1 MDSGFLLPLL
11 ILVAAA
17 LYSAV
22 GHAGAS
28 AYLAAMALAGIAPAV
43 MKPAA
48 LGLNVL
54 VAVIAT
60 AQYARAGCFSWRLL
74 LPFAAGSIPAAY
86 LGGAITLPGS
96 WYRPLV
102 GAVLL
107 LAAARL
113 LTARAP
119 AETGRE
125 RPPGLLMAVPTGAAI
140 GLLAG
145 LTGTGGG
152 IFLSPLLM
160 LAGWAGPRRAAGAAA
175 AFILVNSLAGLAG
188 LARGGAAAVTGALPP
203 EFPLWALAAVAGGLV
218 GSHCGSRRLD
228 GAVLRRLLAVVLVVA
243 AGKMIAVA

>member
-1 MDSGFLLPLL
+1 MDTSLLLPLL
-11 ILVAAA
+11 ILVAAV

-28 AYLAAMALAGIAPAV
+28 AYLAAMALVGIAPAV

-48 LGLNVL
+48 LCLNVM

-60 AQYARAGCFSWRLL
+60 TQYARAGCFSWRLL
-74 LPFAAGSIPAAY
+74 LPFALGSIPAAY
-86 LGGAITLPGS
+86 LGGAITLPGH

-107 LAAARL
+107 VAAARL
-113 LTARAP
+113 FITRAP
-119 AETGRE
+119 AETMNE
-125 RPPGLLMAVPTGAAI
+125 RPPRPAIAVLAGAVI

-160 LAGWAGPRRAAGAAA
+160 LAGWAGPRRAAGASA

-188 LARGGAAAVTGALPP
+188 LAGGGGAALALPR
-203 EFPLWALAAVAGGLV
+203 EFPLWALAAVSGGLV
-218 GSHCGSRRLD
+218 GAHYGSRRL
-228 GAVLRRLLAVVLVVA
+228 GGPTLRRLLAVVLVVA
-243 AGKMIAVA
+243 GVKMIVVA

>member
-1 MDSGFLLPLL
+1 MDTSLLLPLL
-11 ILVAAA
+11 ILVAAI

-28 AYLAAMALAGIAPAV
+28 AYLAAMALTGIAAPV
-43 MKPAA
+43 MKTAA
-48 LGLNVL
+48 LCLNVM
-54 VAVIAT
+54 VALIAT
-60 AQYARAGCFSWRLL
+60 VQYARAGCFSWRLL

-86 LGGAITLPGS
+86 LGGAIDLPGH

-113 LTARAP
+113 FIARAP
-119 AETGRE
+119 AETMTE
-125 RPPGLLMAVPTGAAI
+125 RPPRPLVAVPAGAAI

-160 LAGWAGPRRAAGAAA
+160 FAGWAGPRRAAGASA
-175 AFILVNSLAGLAG
+175 AFILVNSVAGLAG
-188 LARGGAAAVTGALPP
+188 LAGGGGAALALPR
-203 EFPLWALAAVAGGLV
+203 EFPLWALAAVTGGLV
-218 GSHCGSRRLD
+218 GAHCGSRRL
-228 GAVLRRLLAVVLVVA
+228 GGPTLRRLLAVVLVVA
-243 AGKMIAVA
+243 GVKMIVVA